1 MKEQMA
7 TRVIDDVISSSQRQQ
22 ICNWLDQK
30 DQYLDVRPDVT
41 SKTPKF
47 EDKDW
52 PRAIIKNALDH
63 VLDKAYKVEEVIFF
77 KAKGAF
83 RLHVD
88 SANGEDNLY
97 KVIIFP
103 LKISGPSSTVIF
115 DNHWYGPSGKFS
127 KTEIPQYEYTLN
139 LGTEKIYIPD
149 MREYKTN
156 DPKIRALLDELIAK
170 RKKVDGRHYDYS
182 KIKNLN
188 DQPFDKNI
196 HKKYMDH
203 VAYENFH
210 GLTVEK
216 IVDWHEGSAF
226 TFDRTQLHCGANTHN
241 EKVFCTVFTFLA

>member
-1 MKEQMA
+1 MKEKMA

-47 EDKDW
+47 DDKDW
-52 PRAIIKNALDH
+52 PRATIKNALDH

-127 KTEIPQYEYTLN
+127 KKEIPQYEYT
-139 LGTEKIYIPD
+139 
-149 MREYKTN
+149 
-156 DPKIRALLDELIAK
+156 
-170 RKKVDGRHYDYS
+170 
-182 KIKNLN
+182 
-188 DQPFDKNI
+188 
-196 HKKYMDH
+196 
-203 VAYENFH
+203 
-210 GLTVEK
+210 
-216 IVDWHEGSAF
+216 
-226 TFDRTQLHCGANTHN
+226 
-241 EKVFCTVFTFLA
+241 

>member
-47 EDKDW
+47 DDKDW
-52 PRAIIKNALDH
+52 PRATIKNALDH

-127 KTEIPQYEYTLN
+127 KKEIPQYEYTLN

-188 DQPFDKNI
+188 NQPFDKNI

-203 VAYENFH
+203 IPYENLH

-216 IVDWHEGSAF
+216 IVDWQEGSAF
-226 TFDRTQLHCGANTHN
+226 TFDRTQIHCGTNTHN